1 MIEQSSQQKIEDLEH
16 TLESLEIKLAY
27 QEDTIESLNQT
38 VIDQQKTIDLMTFK
52 LEKIIEK
59 VNSIQNS
66 SSDSSDKVELP
77 PHY

>member
-1 MIEQSSQQKIEDLEH
+1 MSEQLSHQKIESLEH
-16 TLESLEIKLAY
+16 TLESLQIKIAY

-38 VIDQQKTIDLMTFK
+38 VIEQQKNIDLMKFK

-59 VNSIQNS
+59 VNSIPDS
-66 SSDSSDKVELP
+66 SSDSSDKIELP

>member
-1 MIEQSSQQKIEDLEH
+1 MIEQSSEQQIENLEH

-38 VIDQQKTIDLMTFK
+38 VIEQQKAIDLMAFK
-52 LEKIIEK
+52 LEKMIEK
-59 VNSIQNS
+59 VNSIPDS
-66 SSDSSDKVELP
+66 SSDSSNKVELP

>member
-59 VNSIQNS
+59 VNSIPHS